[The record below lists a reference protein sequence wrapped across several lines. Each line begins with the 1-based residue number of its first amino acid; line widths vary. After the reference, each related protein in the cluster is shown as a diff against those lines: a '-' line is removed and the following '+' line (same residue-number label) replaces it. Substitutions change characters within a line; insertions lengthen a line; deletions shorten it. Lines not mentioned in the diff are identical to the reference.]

1 MELAAIS
8 AGAGATAGLGSAY
21 AQYRANRETNQTN
34 QNIAADNRDWQER
47 MSNTAHQREV
57 ADLRAAGLNPIL
69 SVGGGATT
77 PQGSMIPS
85 ISEMSGVGES
95 VSGAVNSALA
105 ATRLRADLDNLKE
118 TNSQIKSSTQLNDA
132 LTVKAHNDAKLS
144 AASAKNVK
152 ANTDL
157 AEAAAPGAKNVAEV
171 ESSKFGKVMA
181 YFDKVMRSIR
191 GGSDAVNSAYNVS

>member
-95 VSGAVNSALA
+95 VSGKVN
-105 ATRLRADLDNLKE
+105 E
-118 TNSQIKSSTQLNDA
+118 KSRSRHIRDFGEGN
-132 LTVKAHNDAKLS
+132 
-144 AASAKNVK
+144 
-152 ANTDL
+152 
-157 AEAAAPGAKNVAEV
+157 
-171 ESSKFGKVMA
+171 KF
-181 YFDKVMRSIR
+181 
-191 GGSDAVNSAYNVS
+191 